1 MKASTTLI
9 RRAVLAVAGVAV
21 FSAAL
26 PALAQDIKPRLIR
39 FGYGLNE
46 QSNQGR
52 ASKVFAEAVE
62 KASGGKM
69 KVRTIG
75 ASALGPDVQMQNSL
89 IGGAQEMMV
98 GSTATLVGI
107 TKEMALWDTPFL
119 ISNAK
124 EADALLDGPI
134 GDKIRNKLP
143 EKGLVG
149 LAYWENG
156 FRNLTNSKR
165 AINKVEDLEGIKLRV
180 MQNNVFLNSFKTLGA
195 NAVPMA
201 FSELFSALETN
212 TVDGQENPFNTILSS
227 KFYEVQKYMTVTNH
241 VYSPW
246 IVMAS
251 KKWWDQ
257 LSKDEQKI
265 LSDAAKLSRDFE
277 RKDTRDEASRA
288 VADLKAKGMQV
299 NELSPAES
307 ARMRDKLTRVYAQI
321 GADIGMDLWNE
332 TQAELTRLRAKK

>member
-9 RRAVLAVAGVAV
+9 RRAVLAVAGAAV

-52 ASKVFAEAVE
+52 ASKVFADAVE

-69 KVRTIG
+69 KVRAIG

-134 GDKIRNKLP
+134 GDKIRNKLQD
-143 EKGLVG
+143 KGLVG

-180 MQNNVFLNSFKTLGA
+180 MQNNVFINSFKTLGA

-201 FSELFSALETN
+201 FSELLSALETN
-212 TVDGQENPFNTILSS
+212 TVDGQENPFNTILSRPQES
-227 KFYEVQKYMTVTNH
+227 
-241 VYSPW
+241 SPRCSRNAVCPLMW
-246 IVMAS
+246 YAS
-251 KKWWDQ
+251 ICETWCRP
-257 LSKDEQKI
+257 I
-265 LSDAAKLSRDFE
+265 RDV
-277 RKDTRDEASRA
+277 SRA
-288 VADLKAKGMQV
+288 
-299 NELSPAES
+299 LS
-307 ARMRDKLTRVYAQI
+307 
-321 GADIGMDLWNE
+321 
-332 TQAELTRLRAKK
+332 

>member
-1 MKASTTLI
+1 MTFLRRTLI
-9 RRAVLAVAGVAV
+9 AATT
-21 FSAAL
+21 AAL
-26 PALAQDIKPRLIR
+26 LGASFSALAQDIKPRLIR

-52 ASKVFAEAVE
+52 AAKVFADAVD

-69 KVRTIG
+69 KVRAIG
-75 ASALGPDVQMQNSL
+75 AAALGPDTQMQQSL

-107 TKEMALWDTPFL
+107 TKEMALWDSPFL
-119 ISNAK
+119 ISSAK

-134 GDKIRNKLP
+134 GDKIRAKLQ

-165 AINKVEDLEGIKLRV
+165 AINKMEDLDGIKLRV
-180 MQNNVFLNSFKTLGA
+180 MQNNVFLTSFKTLGA

-246 IVMAS
+246 IVMVS

-277 RKDTRDEASRA
+277 RKDTREEASRT

-332 TQAELTRLRAKK
+332 AQAELVKIRAKK

>member
-1 MKASTTLI
+1 MTIFRRTLI
-9 RRAVLAVAGVAV
+9 AATAAALLSAS
-21 FSAAL
+21 FSAI
-26 PALAQDIKPRLIR
+26 AQDIKPRLIR

-46 QSNQGR
+46 ASNQSR
-52 ASKVFAEAVE
+52 AAKVFADAVD

-69 KVRTIG
+69 KVRAIG
-75 ASALGPDVQMQNSL
+75 AAALGPDTQMQQAL

-119 ISNAK
+119 ISNTK
-124 EADALLDGPI
+124 EADTLLDGPI
-134 GDKIRNKLP
+134 GDKIRNKLQ

-149 LAYWENG
+149 LVYWENG

-165 AINKVEDLEGIKLRV
+165 AITKMEDLDGVKLRV
-180 MQNNVFLNSFKTLGA
+180 MQNNVFLTSFQTLGA
-195 NAVPMA
+195 NAIPMA
-201 FSELFSALETN
+201 FSELFGALETK

-246 IVMAS
+246 IVTAS

-257 LSKDEQKI
+257 LSKDEQKV
-265 LSDAAKLSRDFE
+265 LMDAARASRDFE
-277 RKDTRDEASRA
+277 RKDTREEASKA
-288 VADLKAKGMQV
+288 IGDLKAKGMQV

-307 ARMRDKLTRVYAQI
+307 ARMRDKLTKVYASI
-321 GADIGMDLWNE
+321 GADIGMDLWNDA
-332 TQAELTRLRAKK
+332 QAELVKIRAKK

>member
-1 MKASTTLI
+1 MTIL
-9 RRAVLAVAGVAV
+9 RRTIIAAAT
-21 FSAAL
+21 AAL
-26 PALAQDIKPRLIR
+26 LAASFSALAQDIKPRLIR

-52 ASKVFAEAVE
+52 AAKVFADAVD

-69 KVRTIG
+69 KVRAIG
-75 ASALGPDVQMQNSL
+75 AAALGPDTQMQQSL

-107 TKEMALWDTPFL
+107 TKEMALWDSPFL
-119 ISNAK
+119 VSNAK
-124 EADALLDGPI
+124 EADALLDGPV
-134 GDKIRNKLP
+134 GDKVRAKLQ

-149 LAYWENG
+149 LTYWENG

-165 AINKVEDLEGIKLRV
+165 AITKMEDLDGIKLRV
-180 MQNNVFLNSFKTLGA
+180 MQNNVFLTSFKTLGA

-246 IVMAS
+246 IVLVS

-265 LSDAAKLSRDFE
+265 LQDAARISRDFE
-277 RKDTRDEASRA
+277 RKDTREEASKA

-299 NELSPAES
+299 NELSPTES

-321 GADIGMDLWNE
+321 AADVGMDLWNE
-332 TQAELTRLRAKK
+332 TQGELVKIRAKK